1 MNRTPPH
8 PSELLATPSG
18 LLALGFGSGLL
29 PWMPGTWAT
38 LFAVPFAFLLLHLS
52 PELQAGIL
60 IALMLVGV
68 FVCDRVSKKLGGG
81 DPREIVWDEMV
92 GYGCAVF
99 ALEPSLPWM
108 LLAFVFF
115 RLLDIAKPW
124 PLSVID
130 RWRGGHAIM
139 ADDVV
144 AGLFVCGCLHG
155 LDSLV
160 SVFF

>member
-1 MNRTPPH
+1 MNSTQIR

-29 PWMPGTWAT
+29 PRMPGTWGT
-38 LFAVPFAFLLLHLS
+38 LFAVPFVFLLLHLS
-52 PELQAGIL
+52 PGLQFAIL

-68 FVCDRVSKKLGGG
+68 FICDRVSKKLGGG
-81 DPREIVWDEMV
+81 DHKAIVWDEMV

-99 ALEPSLPWM
+99 ALEPSLLWM
-108 LLAFVFF
+108 TLAFVFF

-139 ADDVV
+139 GDDVV
-144 AGLFVCGCLHG
+144 AGFFVCGCLHG
-155 LDSLV
+155 VDSLV
-160 SVFF
+160 SLFL

>member
-1 MNRTPPH
+1 MNKTQLQPR
-8 PSELLATPSG
+8 ELLATPSG

-29 PWMPGTWAT
+29 PWMPGTWGT
-38 LFAVPFAFLLLHLS
+38 LFALPFAFLLLHLP
-52 PELQAGIL
+52 PELQLGIL
-60 IALMLVGV
+60 AVLMLVGV

-81 DPREIVWDEMV
+81 DHQAIVWDEMV

-99 ALEPSLPWM
+99 ALEPSLVWM
-108 LLAFVFF
+108 ALAFALF

-139 ADDVV
+139 GDDVA
-144 AGLFVCGCLHG
+144 AGFFVCGCLHG
-155 LDSLV
+155 VDSLAG
-160 SVFF
+160 VFL